1 MIYVRGYLIES
12 GHDTL
17 FLGGNGQ
24 GGEDAWYPML

>member
-1 MIYVRGYLIES
+1 MIYVRDYLIES

-24 GGEDAWYPML
+24 GMLCMVNY